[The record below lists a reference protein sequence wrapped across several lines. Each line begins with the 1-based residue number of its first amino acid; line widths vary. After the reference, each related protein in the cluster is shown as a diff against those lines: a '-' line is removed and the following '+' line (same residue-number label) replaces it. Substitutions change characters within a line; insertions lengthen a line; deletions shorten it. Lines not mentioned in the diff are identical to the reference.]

1 MGKAREYKDCKRYSI
16 VDEDG
21 TILGEYDNLL
31 VRDNTTGEYLEFTDD
46 DYCDDANHNTFM
58 KVYLDGVSR
67 FFGDAIQGYVLE
79 HTTRNGFFA
88 EYIDVIATNTNTS
101 SSTTK
106 RALKHLLEIDFFRI
120 YKKATKGYPTIYM
133 INPSF
138 GYFGRRLAGQK
149 QFKIYES
156 LPAPLNGTNKYTLSG
171 TTDVTSSYNI

>member
-16 VDEDG
+16 VDESG
-21 TILGEYDNLL
+21 TILGEYDNLF
-31 VRDNTTGEYLEFTDD
+31 VRDNTTGEYLEFTSND
-46 DYCDDANHNTFM
+46 DYCEDNHNTFM

-67 FFGDAIQGYVLE
+67 FFGDAIQGYVIE
-79 HTTRNGFFA
+79 HTTRNGFFG

-101 SSTTK
+101 ISTTK

-149 QFKIYES
+149 NFQIYES
-156 LPAPLNGTNKYTLSG
+156 LPPPAEKKQKKS
-171 TTDVTSSYNI
+171 TT